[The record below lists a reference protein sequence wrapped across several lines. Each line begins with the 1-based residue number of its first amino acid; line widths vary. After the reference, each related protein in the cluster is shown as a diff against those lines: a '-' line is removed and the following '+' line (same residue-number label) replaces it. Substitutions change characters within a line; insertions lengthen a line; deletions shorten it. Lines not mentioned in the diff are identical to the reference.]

1 MSPQTLEALMSDI
14 EAGDPL
20 DIGELDVGDLA
31 IDEHEARR
39 LMAGHFCDIDR
50 QLADHGLDAEARLEV
65 MAAIAAHTMT
75 ENLLLHLARL
85 RTQLT
90 GKRSPTA
97 GDDQEFQAWMRRH
110 GLNR

>member
-1 MSPQTLEALMSDI
+1 MNLHTLEALMSDI
-14 EAGDPL
+14 EAEDPL
-20 DIGELDVGDLA
+20 DLGDLA

-85 RTQLT
+85 RAHA
-90 GKRSPTA
+90 GDKHVGHNRSPA
-97 GDDQEFQAWMRRH
+97 AADDEFRTWMRRH
-110 GLNR
+110 GLGG